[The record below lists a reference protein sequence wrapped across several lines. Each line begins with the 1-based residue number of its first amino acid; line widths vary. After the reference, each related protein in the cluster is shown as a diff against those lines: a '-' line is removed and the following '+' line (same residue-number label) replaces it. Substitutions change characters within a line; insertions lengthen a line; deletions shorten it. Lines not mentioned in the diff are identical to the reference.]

1 MLAISTNPMIIK
13 LEKIQ
18 KQRQKAVG
26 SIKEKVRDIAREE
39 KKRVKEML
47 DILHEDLPS
56 NGSS

>member
-1 MLAISTNPMIIK
+1 MIIK

-18 KQRQKAVG
+18 KQRQKAVEG
-26 SIKEKVRDIAREE
+26 IKRKVRNIAREE

>member
-1 MLAISTNPMIIK
+1 MIIK